1 MMVEADRVAVKVPH
15 LSADRRAMKSLL
27 WVLVAFP
34 LAAAACGGNDAATPA
49 RTNSSASASA
59 ASSRDFAAKA
69 EAICKSMEQD
79 AASLSGGTTP
89 TDEDFKLLLSRWR
102 SGFDRLD
109 ALEPPPER
117 EADVERMLA
126 GYRSMAKAF
135 DLMVLSEDESVLAA
149 AVGAAVYGQRGTR
162 AARDAGLDTCALFPE
177 IRQPPADGQPAYDA
191 TRELLPAG
199 AQILRDDDADCSTEG
214 SCQFEYRTAGSLAAR
229 TRESRA
235 KLLAHDW
242 TNIRSGR
249 SPNGMSWLMANRN
262 DYVATV
268 ELVGDIAPAHCNGTM
283 TWGCTDSV
291 WVHKVDVPD
300 ILTGG

>member
-1 MMVEADRVAVKVPH
+1 
-15 LSADRRAMKSLL
+15 MKPLL

-34 LAAAACGGNDAATPA
+34 LAAAACGGNDDAAPA
-49 RTNSSASASA
+49 RTNSSTSRPA
-59 ASSRDFAAKA
+59 ASSTAFVEAA

-79 AASLSGGTTP
+79 AASLSGGATP
-89 TDEDFKLLLSRWR
+89 TDEDFKRLLSRWR
-102 SGFDRLD
+102 VGFDRLD

-126 GYRSMAKAF
+126 GYRSMAQAL
-135 DLMVLSEDESVLAA
+135 DAMVVSEDESVIAA
-149 AVGAAVYGQRGTR
+149 AVGAAVHGQRGTR
-162 AARDAGLDTCALFPE
+162 AARDAGLDACALLPE
-177 IRQPPADGQPAYDA
+177 IKQPPVDRQPAYEA

-199 AQILRDDDADCSTEG
+199 AKILRDDDADCSTKG

-235 KLLAHDW
+235 ALLAHDW
-242 TNIRSGR
+242 TNIRGGR
-249 SPNGMSWLMANRN
+249 SANGTSWLMANRN

-268 ELVGDIAPAHCNGTM
+268 EFVGDIAPAHCNGAT

-291 WVHKVDVPD
+291 WVHKVDIPD

>member
-1 MMVEADRVAVKVPH
+1 
-15 LSADRRAMKSLL
+15 MKPLL
-27 WVLVAFP
+27 WVLVALP
-34 LAAAACGGNDAATPA
+34 VAAAACGGNDAAAPVHTD
-49 RTNSSASASA
+49 SA
-59 ASSRDFAAKA
+59 ASPAAISSTGFVSAA

-79 AASLSGGTTP
+79 AATLSGGATP
-89 TDEDFKLLLSRWR
+89 TDEDFKLLLTRWR
-102 SGFDRLD
+102 AGFDRLD

-117 EADVERMLA
+117 EADVEKMLA

-135 DLMVLSEDESVLAA
+135 DAMVLSEDESVLAA
-149 AVGAAVYGQRGTR
+149 AVAAAVYGQRGTR
-162 AARDAGLDTCALFPE
+162 AARDASLDACALFPE
-177 IRQPPADGQPAYDA
+177 IKQPPADSQPTYEA

-199 AQILRDDDADCSTEG
+199 AQILRDDDADCSTRG
-214 SCQFEYRTAGSLAAR
+214 SCVFEFRTAGSLAAR

-242 TNIRSGR
+242 TNVRSGR
-249 SPNGMSWLMANRN
+249 SANGTSWLMANRN

-268 ELVGDIAPAHCNGTM
+268 ELVGDVAPAHCNGTT